1 MIKFHTKTELKSHIK
16 SGQICN
22 QNTTGHKYVTVIGI
36 ALFSMLLSA
45 CSGNEHEDL
54 NAYVDRIKAQH
65 KGRVKPLPEVKPY
78 DTFTYSAHE
87 LRDPFETFQALAEAT
102 AAETTADSPISG
114 RKREALEQFPLDT
127 LSFVGHLEKNGV
139 RWGLVEAPDAT
150 VYRIQVG
157 NYMGK
162 NFGQIHSIT
171 DTDIMIKEKITNG
184 NSGWIDRDASLTIS
198 D

>member
-1 MIKFHTKTELKSHIK
+1 MKKYTQQFAQNENKHTLIKFIGLALI
-16 SGQICN
+16 
-22 QNTTGHKYVTVIGI
+22 TV
-36 ALFSMLLSA
+36 FLSA

-54 NAYVDRIKAQH
+54 NAYVDRIKAQN

-78 DTFTYSAHE
+78 DTFTYSAQD
-87 LRDPFETFQALAEAT
+87 LRDPFQTFQALADAT
-102 AAETTADSPISG
+102 ASEDTADSPISG

-139 RWGLVEAPDAT
+139 RWGLIEAPDAT

-162 NFGQIHSIT
+162 NFGLIESIT
-171 DTDIMIKEKITNG
+171 DTDVVIKEKITNG
-184 NSGWIDRDASLTIS
+184 NSGWLDRDAALTIS
-198 D
+198 E